1 VIQPYTVPPDQIGM
15 ELDEFL
21 SRLYPG
27 VHKRVLRQLV
37 REGRANVGGQAV
49 HPAYRLR
56 ENDVVL
62 VDDED
67 EELVE
72 TVEPEPWNEPIEV
85 LHEDA
90 HVLAILKPSGLAVEP
105 DRWDDSRPNLIAA
118 LQAVSDERE
127 ASGTG
132 EPFRPRLVH
141 RLDRD
146 TSGVMVVAKT
156 VEAERELGAAFE
168 EGRVSKRYLALVEGE
183 HPLADGESEEIVLAI
198 AADPRRTGQMCAR
211 KDGKQAITVV
221 RVAQRFRGY
230 TLVECEPRTGR
241 THQIRVHMAAKGF
254 PLAVDPLYGRR
265 KELLLSE
272 LKSGYRKK
280 PGQVETPLIARLTLH
295 AAQLEIPSLVE
306 AGQVVRIEAPLPPDF
321 ARTLKQLSKVRPPRR

>member
-1 VIQPYTVPPDQIGM
+1 MIQPYTVPSDQIGM

-37 REGRANVGGQAV
+37 REGRANVGGQPV

-56 ENDVVL
+56 ETDVVL

-67 EELVE
+67 EALVE
-72 TVEPEPWNEPIEV
+72 MPEAEPWSEPLEV
-85 LHEDA
+85 LREDA
-90 HVLAILKPSGLAVEP
+90 HLLFVMKPSGLAVEP

-118 LQAVSDERE
+118 LQALSDERE
-127 ASGTG
+127 AAGEG

-146 TSGVMVVAKT
+146 TSGVMVVAKSI
-156 VEAERELGAAFE
+156 EAERELGAAFE

-183 HPLADGESEEIVLAI
+183 HPLADGESEPIVIAI
-198 AADPRRTGQMCAR
+198 GPDPRRTGQMCAR
-211 KDGKQAITVV
+211 QDGKPATTVV
-221 RVAQRFRGY
+221 RVAQRFRGF
-230 TLVECEPRTGR
+230 TLLECEPRTGR

-254 PLAVDPLYGRR
+254 PLVVDPLYGRR

-295 AAQLEIPSLVE
+295 AAQLETPSMVE
-306 AGQVVRIEAPLPPDF
+306 PGQVVRVDAPLPPDF
-321 ARTLKQLSKVRPPRR
+321 ARTLKQLTKVRPPRR

>member
-1 VIQPYTVPPDQIGM
+1 VIQPYTVAPDQIGM

-21 SRLYPG
+21 CRIYPG
-27 VHKRVLRQLV
+27 VHKRTLRQLV
-37 REGRANVGGQAV
+37 REGRANVGGQLV

-67 EELVE
+67 EALVE
-72 TVEPEPWNEPIEV
+72 MAEPEPWTEPIEV

-90 HVLAILKPSGLAVEP
+90 HVLGICKPAGLAVEP

-127 ASGTG
+127 ASGSG

-146 TSGVMVVAKT
+146 TSGAMVVAKS

-168 EGRVSKRYLALVEGE
+168 EARVAKRYLALVEGE
-183 HPLADGESEEIVLAI
+183 HPLADGESEEIVIAI
-198 AADPRRTGQMCAR
+198 GPDARRTGQMCAR
-211 KDGKQAITVV
+211 SDGKPATTVV

-230 TLVECEPRTGR
+230 TLMECEPRTGR
-241 THQIRVHMAAKGF
+241 THQIRVHLAAKGF

-280 PGQVETPLIARLTLH
+280 PGQVETPLVARLTLH
-295 AAQLEIPSLVE
+295 AAQLEIPSVAE
-306 AGQVVRIEAPLPPDF
+306 PGQVVRIQAPLPSDL
-321 ARTLKQLSKVRPPRR
+321 ARTIKQLSKVRPPRR